1 MGIWIYNA
9 VKVKSENDL
18 NIAKQF
24 CENNKEQFYK
34 YSPMPELVENGEYY
48 LRFATKYDMATSIIK
63 DLSYILP
70 NITMYY
76 MVGDAG
82 EDNQEGIIK
91 FGEGEV
97 ISVNCEP
104 DENEIE
110 RIYHICFEGIY
121 PFTELDKVLDE
132 TKTAIE
138 DMENKGVEVNDK
150 DLPF

>member
-34 YSPMPELVENGEYY
+34 YSPMPELIENGEYY
-48 LRFATKYDMATSIIK
+48 MRFATKFDMATPIIK

-76 MVGDAG
+76 RVEG
-82 EDNQEGIIK
+82 EYSGIVK

-97 ISVNCEP
+97 KSVDTN
-104 DENEIE
+104 
-110 RIYHICFEGIY
+110 
-121 PFTELDKVLDE
+121 LDDDMVEKVNHACMSQIFD
-132 TKTAIE
+132 
-138 DMENKGVEVNDK
+138 
-150 DLPF
+150 